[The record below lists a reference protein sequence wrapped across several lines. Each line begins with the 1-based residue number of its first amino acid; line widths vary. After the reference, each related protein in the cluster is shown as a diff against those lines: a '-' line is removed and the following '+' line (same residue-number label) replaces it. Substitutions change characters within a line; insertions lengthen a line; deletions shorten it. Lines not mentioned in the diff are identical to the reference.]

1 MGREPARIG
10 RRAVTIGAAI
20 LLGLAG
26 VLLWLT
32 LWAKP
37 VMEVTIT
44 VSAEGGE
51 IVEVY
56 HSRAP
61 VVGGTERQR
70 VVELEIDL
78 GRWEGRLVRLDI
90 MGAMR
95 APGPL
100 PLQRGQ
106 IACSAALEGPNGAQI
121 LEFVGW
127 ENQGSWPVHFGR
139 IGCPTL
145 VVPGESNTPFVFS
158 ESGSLWHVFR
168 VPTRAA
174 LRVTLK
180 PVLAK
185 EAKEAEPFRGTA
197 GSRAARGSESDG
209 TEGERR
215 HDVFI
220 YLVDTLRADHLSC
233 YAYSRETS
241 PEIDG
246 FAAGATLYEQA
257 QTASTWTR
265 PSVGTLL
272 SGLYPPVHGA
282 MNMREATLDEW
293 PVLLPE
299 MLRERGYATY
309 AVITNTTVG
318 EKVGFNQGYDGFQCE
333 LWGSAGWVNAR
344 VAEDLARQPP
354 EQPVFVYAHTMEPHL
369 PYTPRPESLSL
380 FDRGFGGRGKGLWE
394 AQYPTGRISPRV
406 SAEDIEHLID
416 LYDAEVYEA
425 DQGFGEF
432 LELLQRAG
440 RLDNALVVFV
450 ADHGEA
456 FGEHGTLGHACNLN
470 QEELQVPLI
479 IRYPNGRFRG
489 VRVSER
495 VSLIDVLPTILAVL
509 GIEPELDYALVGRNL
524 APPALAS
531 GATGPRRI
539 YCEVSRDP
547 DDRLDLVG
555 VLDEDGYKRVLDTS
569 RPMDRL
575 ATKEAIGLWNTEED
589 VGEQEDLTSTNPV
602 RAAYDEQLIARWLQG
617 QRHLRHALAG
627 GPAPAVELTD
637 EMREDL
643 RALGYLD

>member
-1 MGREPARIG
+1 
-10 RRAVTIGAAI
+10 
-20 LLGLAG
+20 
-26 VLLWLT
+26 
-32 LWAKP
+32 
-37 VMEVTIT
+37 MEVTIT
-44 VSAEGGE
+44 VSAEGE
-51 IVEVY
+51 EPVEVY
-56 HSRAP
+56 RSRTP
-61 VVGGTERQR
+61 VVGGVERR
-70 VVELEIDL
+70 HAVESEIDL
-78 GRWEGRLVRLDI
+78 GRWEGRLVRLDVR
-90 MGAMR
+90 GEVR

-100 PLQRGQ
+100 PLQRGR
-106 IACSAALEGPNGAQI
+106 IACSAALGGPDGAQI

-127 ENQGSWPVHFGR
+127 ENQGSWPFHFGR

-145 VVPGESNTPFVFS
+145 AVPGGSSVPFVFS
-158 ESGSLWHVFR
+158 ESGSLWHVLR
-168 VPTRAA
+168 VPARSA
-174 LRVTLK
+174 LRVALK
-180 PVLAK
+180 PVLAGEAE
-185 EAKEAEPFRGTA
+185 EAKPFLGVG
-197 GSRAARGSESDG
+197 GSQPAQGIESHG
-209 TEGERR
+209 TEEERR

-220 YLVDTLRADHLSC
+220 YLVDALRADHLSC
-233 YAYSRETS
+233 YGYSRKTS
-241 PEIDG
+241 PEIDR

-265 PSVGTLL
+265 PSIGTLL

-282 MNMREATLDEW
+282 MNMKEATLDEW

-299 MLRERGYATY
+299 MLHERGYATY

-318 EKVGFNQGYDGFQCE
+318 EKTGFNQGYDGFQCE

-354 EQPVFVYAHTMEPHL
+354 EQPVFVYAHIMEPHL
-369 PYTPRPESLSL
+369 PYTPRPESLEL
-380 FDRGFGGRGKGLWE
+380 FDRGSGGRGAGLRE
-394 AQYPTGRISPRV
+394 ARYPTGRISPRL

-425 DQGFGEF
+425 DQGFAEF
-432 LELLQRAG
+432 LELLRRAG
-440 RLDNALVVFV
+440 RLGNALIVLV

-456 FGEHGTLGHACNLN
+456 FGEHRTLGHARTLN
-470 QEELQVPLI
+470 QEELHVPLI

-489 VRVSER
+489 VRVSQR
-495 VSLIDVLPTILAVL
+495 VSLMDVLPTILAVL

-524 APPALAS
+524 VPPALAS
-531 GATGPRRI
+531 GAASSRRI

-555 VLDEDGYKRVLDTS
+555 VIDEDGYKRVLDTS
-569 RPMDRL
+569 RPMGRL

-589 VGEQEDLTSTNPV
+589 VGEQVDLRSTNPV
-602 RAAYDEQLIARWLQG
+602 RAAYDEQLIARWLQE
-617 QRHLRHALAG
+617 QRYWRYVLAG